1 MATGFLAG
9 SAGDFVERDLARS
22 GVEPA
27 FARLATGETRSCP
40 TIVNPDTREVTEI
53 LEPGPA
59 VTGDEVLA
67 FEEHFVSL
75 LRSLLEDGTAT
86 GRGPRPSVVAAL
98 AGSLPPG
105 CPPDFYASLIRAA
118 AELRVPCVLDASG
131 EPLRFGCEA
140 GPWAVKINQAELV
153 GLMAARKSGQTPG
166 TGADAATAGAGAASD
181 LADLIAGGV
190 TLAVVTRGRE
200 GLLAFDGKALWRGL
214 LPGRLEVIQPV
225 GSGDAATSALSLG
238 LAHLLETGA
247 LSTADWPSLGLPAL
261 AEPAR
266 ADLIRDMVAAGAANA
281 VTEGIGNAPPEVFS
295 AMRARA
301 RVEQR

>member
-1 MATGFLAG
+1 M
-9 SAGDFVERDLARS
+9 
-22 GVEPA
+22 
-27 FARLATGETRSCP
+27 
-40 TIVNPDTREVTEI
+40 
-53 LEPGPA
+53 
-59 VTGDEVLA
+59 
-67 FEEHFVSL
+67 
-75 LRSLLEDGTAT
+75 
-86 GRGPRPSVVAAL
+86 
-98 AGSLPPG
+98 
-105 CPPDFYASLIRAA
+105 
-118 AELRVPCVLDASG
+118 PCVLDASG

-153 GLMAARKSGQTPG
+153 ELMAARKSGQTPG
-166 TGADAATAGAGAASD
+166 SGTGAASAGAGAATAGAGAASD
-181 LADLIAGGV
+181 LADIIAGGV

-200 GLLAFDGKALWRGL
+200 GLLAFDGKTLWRGL

-238 LAHLLETGA
+238 LARLLETGA

-295 AMRARA
+295 AMRARV